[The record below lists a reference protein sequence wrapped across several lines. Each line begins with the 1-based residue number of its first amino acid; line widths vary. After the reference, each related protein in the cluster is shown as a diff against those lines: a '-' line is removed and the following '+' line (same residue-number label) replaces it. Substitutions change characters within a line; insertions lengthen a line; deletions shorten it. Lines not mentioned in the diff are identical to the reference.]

1 MFFSVVVDN
10 VFELGVNLLVNLHF
24 CVQGLHS
31 SRFSMWGSQN
41 GKYLVKCGK
50 CGRWGFIQW
59 DSTGLY
65 WIKCK
70 AGVYPVG
77 QHRAVLVEMP
87 RLGFHLHSCIKV
99 FTG

>member
-50 CGRWGFIQW
+50 CGRWGSIQW

-65 WIKCK
+65 WLKCLGLVFICTVASRCSQERK
-70 AGVYPVG
+70 SCSKGWVLFGVN
-77 QHRAVLVEMP
+77 
-87 RLGFHLHSCIKV
+87 
-99 FTG
+99 